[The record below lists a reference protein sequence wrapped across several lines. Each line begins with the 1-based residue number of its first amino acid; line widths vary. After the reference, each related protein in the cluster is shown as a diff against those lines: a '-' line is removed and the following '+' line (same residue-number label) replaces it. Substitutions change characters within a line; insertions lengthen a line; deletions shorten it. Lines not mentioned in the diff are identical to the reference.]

1 MRQTRKTKCTMSDT
15 GDPFRQGYAVQA
27 AAIKEEQRRHQEWV
41 DRDRKIK
48 EKLERMGDVMKK
60 SN

>member
-1 MRQTRKTKCTMSDT
+1 MLANTE
-15 GDPFRQGYAVQA
+15 A
-27 AAIKEEQRRHQEWV
+27 AAEKEEQKRHKEWE
-41 DRDRKIK
+41 DRDRKIR

>member
-1 MRQTRKTKCTMSDT
+1 MLADEE
-15 GDPFRQGYAVQA
+15 A

>member
-1 MRQTRKTKCTMSDT
+1 MLAKQEAD
-15 GDPFRQGYAVQA
+15 AVN
-27 AAIKEEQRRHQEWV
+27 EEQKRHQEWE

-48 EKLERMGDVMKK
+48 EKLERMGDPMKK